1 MSWRRSSPARSS
13 PELDAGTSL
22 QPPSREAGLRDD
34 DTWEQHFDALL
45 LDVARLSIESGLAE
59 RRPLA
64 VDCSEFP
71 RALRLERA
79 TFVTLRRE
87 GRLRGCIG
95 TLEADSPVAVSV
107 ADSAFKAAFRD
118 SRFPPLEREELDEVE
133 IHISILSPLEP
144 VEFRSEEDLVHEL
157 RPGIDGLLLHDGV
170 FRGTFLPTVW
180 EGLSQPRQFL
190 RELKRKAGLP
200 PDYWSDNLEV
210 WRYTTRSIS

>member
-1 MSWRRSSPARSS
+1 MSWRRSSPAESS
-13 PELDAGTSL
+13 PELDAGSSL
-22 QPPSREAGLRDD
+22 QPPSREAGPRDD
-34 DTWEQHFDALL
+34 DAWEKRFDALL
-45 LDVARLSIESGLAE
+45 LDVARRSIESGLAE

-71 RALRLERA
+71 PALRLERA

-118 SRFPPLEREELDEVE
+118 SRFSPLEREELDEVE
-133 IHISILSPLEP
+133 IHVSILSPLEP
-144 VEFRSEEDLVHEL
+144 VEFRCEEDLVEEL
-157 RPGIDGLLLHDGV
+157 RPGIDGLVLRDGV

-180 EGLSQPRQFL
+180 ESLSEPGQFL

-200 PDYWSDNLEV
+200 PDYWSDTLEV
-210 WRYTTRSIS
+210 WRYTTRSIY